1 MKKPID
7 NRLYRRL
14 QQEAARREHLK
25 KTVTRLLPD
34 YLADKVLTVQMD
46 AEKLVIMVTDSQAY
60 FPLLQA
66 CQSLRGQARLAGQ
79 VVTAVDILVS
89 PIGSGG
95 QRLGY
100 DRQKQYPV
108 VSDKT
113 KALVAGLAQHVTGH
127 KKLQQALE
135 KFAKNLQKTS

>member
-1 MKKPID
+1 MKKPSD

-34 YLADKVLTVQMD
+34 YLADKVLTVQMEAD
-46 AEKLVIMVTDSQAY
+46 KLIIMVTDAQAY

-66 CQSLRGQARLAGQ
+66 CQSLKGQVRLVGQ

-89 PIGSGG
+89 PIGSGV